1 MLRLLGA
8 GPWMRAPSRR
18 LLVSAALMLLV
29 VSGRPVTD
37 CVRAANGAA
46 GQGST
51 DSARGAK
58 LPPIRH
64 VFVLLLENQNAAN
77 TFSAGTP
84 SAPYLARTLAAQ
96 GAFQPNNYGIG
107 HASKGNKEAHDSGQA
122 PKERTQL
129 DCPLFA

>member
-8 GPWMRAPSRR
+8 GPWLRVPSCC

-29 VSGRPVTD
+29 VSGRPVAD

-84 SAPYLARTLAAQ
+84 SAPYLARTLAAP
-96 GAFQPNNYGIG
+96 ARSCPTTTI
-107 HASKGNKEAHDSGQA
+107 SEA
-122 PKERTQL
+122 K
-129 DCPLFA
+129 